1 MNHIYY
7 SAYKNTSAILVQLND
22 NYYLA
27 KAGMNHR
34 SSKTE
39 IITYNFKVKGECVKK
54 QQKLKFIHKN
64 IKSL

>member
-1 MNHIYY
+1 MNCIYY
-7 SAYKNTSAILVQLND
+7 SAYKNISAILVQLND

-27 KAGMNHR
+27 SAGMNHR

-39 IITYNFKVKGECVKK
+39 IITYNFKVGGGCIKK
-54 QQKLKFIHKN
+54 QKKLKFTHKN